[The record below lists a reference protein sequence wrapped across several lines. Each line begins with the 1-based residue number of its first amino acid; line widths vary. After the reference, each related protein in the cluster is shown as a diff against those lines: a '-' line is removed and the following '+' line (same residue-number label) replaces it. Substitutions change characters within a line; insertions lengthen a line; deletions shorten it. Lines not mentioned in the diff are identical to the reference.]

1 MAYKKNRENEI
12 KEEDK
17 STRDQVNRLF
27 LKVTNPFGEERKE
40 KQRLLNRKY
49 L

>member
-27 LKVTNPFGEERKE
+27 LKVIKWKVKKKE
-40 KQRLLNRKY
+40 S
-49 L
+49 